1 MKKNL
6 TKKLMLSVLTLAFAV
21 VSLGASTFAWFT
33 TSKEAS
39 VEQIE
44 ANVIGG
50 SGIEIAVGAAG
61 ATAPSSAY
69 FVNQLPLEQITN
81 VLNGYGFTELDHL
94 SGIKTGSLTE
104 FNGSLY
110 DIEEKTATKGYVAFR
125 LFVRVNNKGDIT
137 LNTINLGS
145 TSPETTWKSGIAYQ
159 IGADNAETT
168 DVVENQIGA
177 DQVVKYSVLDA
188 LRVAVIASE
197 SDGSNSVTKV
207 YERAATSV
215 NTKGFSKYGAYD
227 IYNKKMENGTPLT
240 LFNVE
245 SNLTTANTNWANSEF
260 AEGKEGEVGKE
271 TFKQL
276 TDKITFAD
284 VEKDD
289 FIAFDVYMWV
299 EGYDQE
305 CVNAIF
311 SQNVQL
317 NLEFGWSE

>member
-33 TSKEAS
+33 TSEKAS

-50 SGIEIAVGAAG
+50 SGIEIAVGSVG
-61 ATAPSSAY
+61 ATTPSSAY
-69 FVNQLPLEQITN
+69 FVNQLPLEQITA
-81 VLNGYGFTELDHL
+81 VLNGYGFTDLDHL
-94 SGIKTGSLTE
+94 SGIKTGALTA

-110 DIEEKTATKGYVAFR
+110 DIDEDAATDGYVAFR
-125 LFVRVNNKGDIT
+125 LFVRVNNQGDVT
-137 LNTINLGS
+137 LNTINLAS
-145 TSPETTWKSGIAYQ
+145 TSPETTWKSGIEYQ
-159 IGADNAETT
+159 IGADDPETT
-168 DVVENQIGA
+168 DVVENKIGA

-197 SDGSNSVTKV
+197 SDGSNPVTKV
-207 YERAATSV
+207 YERAVTTV

-240 LFNVE
+240 LFNDD
-245 SNLTTANTNWANSEF
+245 SNLTTANSNWVNYEF

-276 TDKITFAD
+276 TEKITFAD
-284 VEKDD
+284 VVKDD
-289 FIAFDVYMWV
+289 YIAFDIYMWV